1 MTQNTLSLAQQMM
14 DEFAYSTGLSSERR
28 PMRYLWTDAF
38 ALCNFLE
45 LYRLTK
51 DDKYGQLAS
60 RLIDQV
66 HHVLG
71 RHREDDPR
79 KGWISELDEQE
90 GQKHPTKGGLRI
102 GKRLPE
108 RKPDEPFDELL
119 EWERDGQY
127 YHYLTKWMHALCKA
141 SRLTESP
148 TYILWAIELA
158 KTAHATFVYT
168 LPNGRKSMYW
178 KVSIDLKRPL
188 VPFMG
193 QHDPLD
199 GFVTYSQLQAFAS
212 ADPKWPNLKAEIDEI
227 SAMLDGIELTTT
239 DPLGI
244 GELLCNVYKVAE
256 LKSVG
261 YWNQT
266 DLLSILVGSALI
278 SLKAY
283 LKENPMKYPA
293 DQRLAFRE
301 IGLAIGLHSIE
312 NLTKLMAEKPQLF
325 HNEPLIRQWRSD
337 LLQYTPL
344 ARKIEEFWFK
354 SESRK
359 SRSWIE
365 NRDINMVMLCTSLI
379 PDGYLGI

>member
-14 DEFAYSTGLSSERR
+14 DEFACLTGLSSDRR

-51 DDKYGQLAS
+51 DDKYGQFAL

-66 HHVLG
+66 HYVLG

-79 KGWISELDEQE
+79 KGWISELDEWE

-158 KTAHATFVYT
+158 KSVHTAFVYT

-199 GFVTYSQLQAFAS
+199 GFVTYSQLQAFTS
-212 ADPKWPNLKAEIDEI
+212 AEPKWPNLKAEIDEI
-227 SAMLDGIELTTT
+227 SAILDGIELTTT

-244 GELLCNVYKVAE
+244 GELLCNAYKVAE

-266 DLLSILVGSALI
+266 DLLSILLGSALI

-283 LKENPMKYPA
+283 LKENPMKYPTA
-293 DQRLAFRE
+293 QRLAFRE

-325 HNEPLIRQWRSD
+325 KNEPLIRQW
-337 LLQYTPL
+337 LPYFLQYTPL

-365 NRDINMVMLCTSLI
+365 HRDINMVMLCTSMI
-379 PDGYLGI
+379 